1 MENLV
6 KQTFYIDP
14 ETGRVVSEKSEYV
27 SDILITESNRKNSCG
42 RYGAHGN
49 FAWCLH
55 PILKEYFPDMK
66 GSYITRIMFI
76 ATYTRNNGCLMDCHR
91 QPLTYSQ
98 IRELT
103 GLCTSEF
110 SVFWNYL
117 LSNGIVKK
125 QDDGF
130 YMDKDKTFFR
140 GGVSGWK
147 VNALLDNKVYMTRLF
162 IHQMREV
169 YHNCKHKMHT
179 PVSYVFKLIP
189 YLNREYNIVC
199 RNPFEKKLSKIKPL
213 TPNEICDVI
222 GYDNR
227 NFPRIMGYLKDIKIT
242 VKNMPQSIIK
252 YVDEIKGVVV
262 NPDLVYA
269 GNRWDEIEE
278 LAKFQEVT
286 Q

>member
-1 MENLV
+1 MLKLLNRETIYTDPDTGVEQYRFFEEEV
-6 KQTFYIDP
+6 KPVFPY
-14 ETGRVVSEKSEYV
+14 KSDKHYWMYRE
-27 SDILITESNRKNSCG
+27 C
-42 RYGAHGN
+42 GN
-49 FAWCLH
+49 FVWCLH

-117 LSNGIVKK
+117 LSNDIVTK

-130 YMDKDKTFFR
+130 YMDNKMFAR
-140 GGVSGWK
+140 GDIS
-147 VNALLDNKVYMTRLF
+147 NRRINSLLDSQIYITRLF
-162 IHQMREV
+162 IHKIREA
-169 YHNCKHKMHT
+169 YRNCKHKMQT

-189 YLNREYNIVC
+189 YMNREYNIVC
-199 RNPFEKKLSKIKPL
+199 HNPFEEELSKIKPL

-222 GYDNR
+222 GYSR
-227 NFPRIMGYLKDIKIT
+227 MQFSRLIKYLGNVKIT
-242 VKNMPQSIIK
+242 VKNIPQPVIK

-262 NPDLVYA
+262 NPYLIYS
-269 GNRWDEIEE
+269 GYRWDEIEE